1 MITSRSTG
9 WSTLSTGALSALA
22 RPVAPALRRVE
33 RRQGMWVGWGTSVS
47 GGAGKEVG
55 GPGGGAACERAAHH
69 PATPASIPLRTR
81 APPAPARRS
90 QARGGGW
97 RSWNH
102 PGGDQIKL
110 FGGNDVSVQYRM
122 IHPFHAGNA
131 GILNKMPRVGRLA
144 EYRQDYS
151 FGARPTSARAVCGLA
166 WHPPPSTFDSKVY
179 QRRLLPARAARAPRL
194 TSPSPPRQARLS
206 SATLLRRS
214 ARS

>member
-1 MITSRSTG
+1 MRCGLRAQAARVECSA
-9 WSTLSTGALSALA
+9 GAGCRAAQVFASERDLGDDH
-22 RPVAPALRRVE
+22 VAIDGVVYSLNGCALRPGSASRAGSAS
-33 RRQGMWVGWGTSVS
+33 RREETGD
-47 GGAGKEVG
+47 GGEVVHK
-55 GPGGGAACERAAHH
+55 CERGSGERSGRARGWCSLG
-69 PATPASIPLRTR
+69 ASGPS
-81 APPAPARRS
+81 PRRS
-90 QARGGGW
+90 CSPTSADASPRAALTGTGC

-166 WHPPPSTFDSKVY
+166 WHPLPSTFD
-179 QRRLLPARAARAPRL
+179 
-194 TSPSPPRQARLS
+194 
-206 SATLLRRS
+206 
-214 ARS
+214 